1 MFYKQNKKLVTW
13 FMVALAVGIVLIDGF
28 INNPIAR
35 GLTLLLFV
43 LIMIVFFISTINKD
57 MERVSLECD
66 LEKQNQLKSID
77 LVRAKLETLIT
88 YLPFPMVLI
97 NQDGEIELSN
107 DSFTLLM
114 NESNDQL
121 KSINSKGIPFMIKR
135 VLNDIY
141 LNEESLTTNISLNAM
156 DYQCVSIPIIQSRRY
171 KGSLVVF
178 SDITKLLY
186 QERVQKRF
194 VADAS
199 HELKTPITAIKGMIE
214 ILTREDFNDEKTE
227 KEFLD
232 QIKHETERLELI
244 VKDLLYLSKLS
255 NQTILLNKQPL
266 DVKATVSEAIKT
278 LKLKLADKNIRV
290 NIQELDKEPLLADST
305 SLLTV
310 FSNLIDNV
318 CSYSNASQLDIIID
332 GNQKNKIITLKDN
345 GIGISAEDIT
355 QIFDRFYRVD
365 DDRNRNSGGS
375 GLGLSIVKELIG
387 VHNGNVEVQSVVDE
401 YTQFVITLPKL
412 TKS

>member
-266 DVKATVSEAIKT
+266 DVKAIVSEAIKT

-387 VHNGNVEVQSVVDE
+387 VHNGNVEVQSEVDE

>member
-13 FMVALAVGIVLIDGF
+13 FMVALAAGIVLIDGF

-266 DVKATVSEAIKT
+266 DVKAIVSEAIKT

-365 DDRNRNSGGS
+365 DDRNRNTGGS

-387 VHNGNVEVQSVVDE
+387 VHNGNVEVQSVVNE

>member
-107 DSFTLLM
+107 DSFALLM

-266 DVKATVSEAIKT
+266 DVKAIVSEAIKT

-365 DDRNRNSGGS
+365 DDRNRNTGGS

-387 VHNGNVEVQSVVDE
+387 VHNGNVEVQSVVNE

>member
-266 DVKATVSEAIKT
+266 DVKAIVSEAIKT

>member
-387 VHNGNVEVQSVVDE
+387 VHNGNVEVQSVVGE